1 MKPKAVLR
9 QFRAVAQGPGTR
21 HEHGSVTFQTLPIF
35 LPRIPVPLV
44 SPDEIVCCTMPISK
58 QSNPGRKRDM
68 KKGIVAGL
76 LVVGLALPAVAATPY
91 YVVVDTVKNCSV
103 IEGNPSA
110 GLTPIGDAYDSED
123 AAKKALA
130 EVRKDEKQC
139 VGVVE

>member
-1 MKPKAVLR
+1 MVCWASKKST
-9 QFRAVAQGPGTR
+9 PG
-21 HEHGSVTFQTLPIF
+21 ENAS
-35 LPRIPVPLV
+35 
-44 SPDEIVCCTMPISK
+44 
-58 QSNPGRKRDM
+58 M
-68 KKGIVAGL
+68 KKGIIAGL

-139 VGVVE
+139 TSVVE

>member
-1 MKPKAVLR
+1 MQWSAAPCSL
-9 QFRAVAQGPGTR
+9 Q
-21 HEHGSVTFQTLPIF
+21 
-35 LPRIPVPLV
+35 
-44 SPDEIVCCTMPISK
+44 K
-58 QSNPGRKRDM
+58 QVNSGRKRDM
-68 KKGIVAGL
+68 KKGIIAGL
-76 LVVGLALPAVAATPY
+76 LVVGLALPAAAATPY

-103 IEGNPSA
+103 IEGNASA

>member
-1 MKPKAVLR
+1 
-9 QFRAVAQGPGTR
+9 
-21 HEHGSVTFQTLPIF
+21 
-35 LPRIPVPLV
+35 
-44 SPDEIVCCTMPISK
+44 
-58 QSNPGRKRDM
+58 M
-68 KKGIVAGL
+68 KKGIIAGL
-76 LVVGLALPAVAATPY
+76 LVVGMALPAVAATPY
-91 YVVVDTVKNCSV
+91 YVVDTVKNCSV

>member
-1 MKPKAVLR
+1 
-9 QFRAVAQGPGTR
+9 
-21 HEHGSVTFQTLPIF
+21 
-35 LPRIPVPLV
+35 
-44 SPDEIVCCTMPISK
+44 
-58 QSNPGRKRDM
+58 M
-68 KKGIVAGL
+68 KKGVIAGL
-76 LVVGLALPAVAATPY
+76 LIFGLATPVLAATPY

-103 IEGNPSA
+103 IEGKPSA